1 MVMPLDLLETLL
13 NKQVTLLL
21 KDGRRLKGQLA
32 GFDPHMNLVLDEAE
46 ETRRDDEG
54 RRTLGTL
61 VLRGNNVVSIA
72 PT

>member
-13 NKQVTLLL
+13 GRSVSLLL
-21 KDGRRLKGQLA
+21 KDGRRLQGSLA
-32 GFDPHMNLVLDEAE
+32 GFDPHMNLVLESAE
-46 ETRRDDEG
+46 ETARDQ

-72 PT
+72 PVE